1 MHGGVTVA
9 SFAAGVSEETLRHH
23 SLGEALVA

>member
-1 MHGGVTVA
+1 VA
-9 SFAAGVSEETLRHH
+9 SFAAGVTEETLRHH